1 METSHDRVNGGR
13 SRAQRRFLGGTPA
26 ATPGGPLRE
35 LIGHSHTTF
44 HDQLNVTQVTGQLMG
59 NDSITG
65 IFRSH
70 SDLAHEG
77 SISDHSL
84 IICCGTVLQ

>member
-1 METSHDRVNGGR
+1 MTGSMGDAAEPSVG
-13 SRAQRRFLGGTPA
+13 FLVKRPA

-59 NDSITG
+59 NDGITG

-77 SISDHSL
+77 PISDHSL

>member
-1 METSHDRVNGGR
+1 MN
-13 SRAQRRFLGGTPA
+13 
-26 ATPGGPLRE
+26 

-44 HDQLNVTQVTGQLMG
+44 HDQLNVAQVTGQLMG
-59 NDSITG
+59 NDGITG

-77 SISDHSL
+77 SISDHSP
-84 IICCGTVLQ
+84 IICRITVLQ